1 MNGSEPLG
9 DGTGRVGTATGAA
22 PPAFEGPD
30 APELVRLW
38 GVALCP
44 CAVVT
49 GRGLPL
55 EPPVCDS
62 PPLDPEAAGGGWA
75 GYWSAAA

>member
-1 MNGSEPLG
+1 MNGSEPLD

-22 PPAFEGPD
+22 PPVFEGAD
-30 APELVRLW
+30 APELVRPWPVVLW
-38 GVALCP
+38 P
-44 CAVVT
+44 CDVVT

-55 EPPVCDS
+55 EPPVWDS
-62 PPLDPEAAGGGWA
+62 PPLEPDAAGGGWA